1 MFAWL
6 VQLTT
11 GPDGVRTQIIDAVAL
26 TYLIARV
33 LFTVCY
39 LAKPSMLTGALRSLF
54 FFVCFTACSY
64 LFVTAIAFAPKPNY

>member
-11 GPDGVRTQIIDAVAL
+11 GPNGVRTQIIDAVAL

-33 LFTVCY
+33 CFTISY
-39 LAKPSMLTGALRSLF
+39 LAKPTVLTGALRSLF
-54 FFVCFTACSY
+54 FFIALTACAY
-64 LFVTAIAFAPKPNY
+64 LFVTAIAFAPRPDY